1 MFNGQSIYDAGFITI
16 KGINGNPVN
25 GMRYSPTFFNQ
36 NPYMTQYNMSAYS
49 TPYAQTGYGSTP
61 TYVNINARV
70 RTRTKSRN
78 AFAAALP
85 FLVFSGVFLDLMFM
99 FMNKAEDALSNAK
112 PLEDQT
118 VAVIKFSI
126 ESGDEYK
133 NAYGFY
139 LNGDDYTLYY
149 LYTTEANIEYGNY
162 EDGDVN
168 VSATSNLDSLQGYSG
183 LKEGTVK
190 VSEIYTVSIVGEE
203 KLSFEVAA
211 ARLRG
216 NSQNLTYVFGGIGGV
231 MAALWWR
238 A

>member
-16 KGINGNPVN
+16 KGINGNLVN
-25 GMRYSPTFFNQ
+25 GMTYSPTFFSQ

-49 TPYAQTGYGSTP
+49 TPYAQTGYG
-61 TYVNINARV
+61 
-70 RTRTKSRN
+70 
-78 AFAAALP
+78 
-85 FLVFSGVFLDLMFM
+85 
-99 FMNKAEDALSNAK
+99 EDALSNTK

-118 VAVIKFSI
+118 AEVIKVSI

-133 NAYGFY
+133 DAYGFY

-162 EDGDVN
+162 EDVDLT

-190 VSEIYTVSIVGEE
+190 VSKSTLYRLAAKKNWVLKSRPLGYGAIPKPWLTSSGASVAWWP
-203 KLSFEVAA
+203 LS
-211 ARLRG
+211 G
-216 NSQNLTYVFGGIGGV
+216 
-231 MAALWWR
+231 WW